1 MISAST
7 IARRTR
13 RGLTLIEIMIALTM
27 TLIVLGAMMSAFS
40 FASNQMQ
47 LGRSVME
54 MANRLR
60 SAEELFR
67 SDLAN
72 LTLDPRSFTET
83 TLPKGYFEYNE
94 STDRDLNLSGPID
107 IANSYQGDID
117 DSLGLTVRS
126 SGRAFRGR
134 LVDTGV
140 TPNVTAVIESPLAE
154 VFWYT
159 SFRDLNPPSGG
170 APVTIDFEDTV
181 RVHRRVLL
189 IRPDLGQLL
198 SDVTLAEVNRF
209 IAQNDISV
217 RVVQRNFSDSFDV
230 WANNLTDLGV
240 RRNRFAHLHDT
251 FNASGFINRF
261 PNPIDPTLLFNRR
274 PHDLNLNPTNSDV
287 LLTDVASFDLKV
299 YSINTNVRV
308 FGAAGIVAEPS
319 DPGFFDSGGAL
330 QANGAFV
337 DLGHA
342 GSGWFGGAPSAQSQ
356 LGFVYDTWTPL
367 YESDGIN
374 QDDDTDTLTDEGTD
388 GIDNGGTAAPDDS
401 GERETAPP
409 YPFPIRGIKATF
421 RLIEKNTKQVH
432 QSSVIQ
438 SFVPE

>member
-1 MISAST
+1 MRSAST
-7 IARRTR
+7 IACRTR
-13 RGLTLIEIMIALTM
+13 HGLTLIEIMIALTM

-40 FASNQMQ
+40 FASTQMQ

-67 SDLAN
+67 SDLEN

-83 TLPKGYFEYNE
+83 TLAKGYFEYNE
-94 STDRDLNLSGPID
+94 AADRDLDLSGPID

-134 LVDTGV
+134 LVNTAV
-140 TPNVTAVIESPLAE
+140 TPNVTTVIESSLAE

-159 SFRDLNPPSGG
+159 SFSNLDGD
-170 APVTIDFEDTV
+170 AFVDFEDTL

-189 IRPDLGQLL
+189 IRPDLGRLL
-198 SDVTLAEVNRF
+198 TDVPLAEVNRF

-251 FNASGFINRF
+251 FNAGGFLHRF

-274 PHDLNLNPTNSDV
+274 PHDLNQNPTNSDV

-308 FGAAGIVAEPS
+308 FDASGIFLVAEPS
-319 DPGFFDSGGAL
+319 DPGFGDSGGAL

-342 GSGWFGGAPSAQSQ
+342 GSGWFSGLPLSQSQ
-356 LGFVYDTWTPL
+356 LGFIYDTWSPL
-367 YESDGIN
+367 YESDGVD
-374 QDDDTDTLTDEGTD
+374 QDGDGVIDEGTD

-409 YPFPIRGIKATF
+409 YPFPIRGMKATF
-421 RLIEKNTKQVH
+421 RLIEKKTKQVH